1 MLLDRGEVNPDQAD
15 TSYGRTPLWWAALG
29 GHEGVVKML
38 LDRGDVNPDQAD
50 TSYGRTPLSLAA
62 SRGHEGVVQMLL
74 ERKDVSST
82 TLDLEN
88 ETPLSRARSN
98 GHEQVVRLLLDRGR
112 VNSPGVDCAG
122 RESPPA
128 SSGHGDC
135 AVALKFKCATHITDI
150 SGQHALPSPDPGDR
164 EPVSDL
170 PSIEQPTLSKTPPRW
185 PLSFWS
191 LRRRADPHP
200 DNTRSTLSFPVVRY
214 FIVASL
220 VCLFA
225 FLVYTLL
232 RYLK

>member
-15 TSYGRTPLWWAALG
+15 TEYG
-29 GHEGVVKML
+29 
-38 LDRGDVNPDQAD
+38 Q
-50 TSYGRTPLSLAA
+50 TPLSWAA
-62 SRGHEGVVQMLL
+62 SRGHKGVVQMLL

-98 GHEQVVRLLLDRGR
+98 GHEQVVRLLLDRGH

-150 SGQHALPSPDPGDR
+150 IGQHALPSPDPGDR

-170 PSIEQPTLSKTPPRW
+170 QGALSNSSGSDLPSTEQPALSKTPPRW

-191 LRRRADPHP
+191 LRRKADPHP
-200 DNTRSTLSFPVVRY
+200 DNTGSTLSFPVARY
-214 FIVASL
+214 FMVASL